1 MELSLV
7 IGISIFTFFIGI
19 YVYSR
24 VSGRVSSSDIQTD
37 RKDTNA
43 TRLFNS
49 KVRDIAF
56 FDGESEDYAEAVSRL
71 RQFGGA

>member
-1 MELSLV
+1 MDLSLV
-7 IGISIFTFFIGI
+7 FGVSIFTFFIGI

-24 VSGRVSSSDIQTD
+24 ISGRLQSSHIERD

-43 TRLFNS
+43 AKLFNS
-49 KVRDIAF
+49 KVQDMAF
-56 FDGESEDYAEAVSRL
+56 FDGESEDYAEAKSRL

>member
-1 MELSLV
+1 MDLSLV
-7 IGISIFTFFIGI
+7 FGVSIFTFFIGI

-24 VSGRVSSSDIQTD
+24 VSGRVSSSEIRND
-37 RKDTNA
+37 RKDTNTA
-43 TRLFNS
+43 KLFNS
-49 KVRDIAF
+49 KVQDVAF